1 MNIKKYFKILYKNIW
16 LVILTPLFSVVI
28 TCLFCKF
35 AMKPVYE
42 SSESLYVIS
51 ANSGISPYVG
61 GYDSV
66 MVDQQLLKD
75 YSELIKSNHVT
86 TAVLDAL
93 SITNLTR
100 EDLKNK
106 VTVELKNDTRIL
118 IIKVQDEDPFMA
130 KSLTETY
137 SQVLVDQAI
146 SWLNTNSLSVID
158 HAEKPDKPV
167 KPDFLLYSLIAVVV
181 GLLASIGIIFSM
193 EYLDDT
199 IKTVDEVEECMGT
212 FILGTIPSFEIG
224 CGRDENE

>member
-1 MNIKKYFKILYKNIW
+1 MLLDLQNLHLIFGNNKTINTIAKINNSAMIIPKKQDPGG
-16 LVILTPLFSVVI
+16 THGGSVVVVKI
-28 TCLFCKF
+28 VAVVFVGKVHGQMTTDTWQ
-35 AMKPVYE
+35 
-42 SSESLYVIS
+42 IS
-51 ANSGISPYVG
+51 AGRPHLISGEI
-61 GYDSV
+61 
-66 MVDQQLLKD
+66 K
-75 YSELIKSNHVT
+75 YSSDVT
-86 TAVLDAL
+86 
-93 SITNLTR
+93 
-100 EDLKNK
+100 DL
-106 VTVELKNDTRIL
+106 
-118 IIKVQDEDPFMA
+118 MA

-167 KPDFLLYSLIAVVV
+167 KPDFLLYSLIAAVV